1 MWVQDKGDI
10 SGLACG
16 GAGACGRRG
25 AGVRME
31 IAEGGG
37 RVEDIRQASEDKKLY
52 RALMKSLKDR
62 GLKRLPY
69 TDMVE
74 QYMSFWC
81 DVRRAQED
89 IDAQGLQILDERRGT
104 PIANPSCT
112 VKRQASDAMRKLFA
126 TLGFEAEAKR
136 AAASGEDDDE
146 L

>member
-1 MWVQDKGDI
+1 MADYQDTPEYKR
-10 SGLACG
+10 L
-16 GAGACGRRG
+16 RN
-25 AGVRME
+25 
-31 IAEGGG
+31 
-37 RVEDIRQASEDKKLY
+37 
-52 RALMKSLKDR
+52 ALLKHLKDR

-89 IDAQGLQILDERRGT
+89 IDVQGLQIVDERRGT
-104 PIANPSCT
+104 PIANPSCA

-136 AAASGEDDDE
+136 AAAGGEYDDE

>member
-1 MWVQDKGDI
+1 MD
-10 SGLACG
+10 
-16 GAGACGRRG
+16 
-25 AGVRME
+25 
-31 IAEGGG
+31 
-37 RVEDIRQASEDKKLY
+37 DIRQSSEYKKLH
-52 RALMKSLKDR
+52 RALMKHLKDR

-74 QYMSFWC
+74 QYMDFWI

-89 IDAQGLQILDERRGT
+89 IDIQGVQIVDERRGT
-104 PIANPSCT
+104 PIANPSCA

-136 AAASGEDDDE
+136 AAAAAGEEDDE

>member
-1 MWVQDKGDI
+1 MD
-10 SGLACG
+10 
-16 GAGACGRRG
+16 
-25 AGVRME
+25 
-31 IAEGGG
+31 
-37 RVEDIRQASEDKKLY
+37 DIRESSEYKKLH

-74 QYMSFWC
+74 QYMGFWC

-89 IDAQGLQILDERRGT
+89 IDVQGLQILDERRGT
-104 PIANPSCT
+104 PITNPSCA

-126 TLGFEAEAKR
+126 TLGFEAETKR
-136 AAASGEDDDE
+136 AAAGGEDDDE

>member
-1 MWVQDKGDI
+1 MD
-10 SGLACG
+10 
-16 GAGACGRRG
+16 
-25 AGVRME
+25 
-31 IAEGGG
+31 
-37 RVEDIRQASEDKKLY
+37 DIRQSSEYKKLY

-89 IDAQGLQILDERRGT
+89 IDIQGLQIMDERRGT
-104 PIANPSCT
+104 PIANPSCA
-112 VKRQASDAMRKLFA
+112 VKRQANNAMRKLFA

-136 AAASGEDDDE
+136 AAAGGEDDDE